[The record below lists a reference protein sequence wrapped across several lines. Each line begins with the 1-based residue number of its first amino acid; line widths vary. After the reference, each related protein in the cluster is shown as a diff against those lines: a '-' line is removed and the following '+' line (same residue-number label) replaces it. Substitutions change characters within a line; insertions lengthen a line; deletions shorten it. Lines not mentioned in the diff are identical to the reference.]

1 MKGHYPFTTIL
12 SAKSLNSLYSGA
24 MKTGKARKTDGR
36 ITVLTLSPYN
46 TFTVSIL
53 LKLASHIM
61 STF

>member
-1 MKGHYPFTTIL
+1 
-12 SAKSLNSLYSGA
+12 